1 MEYSIREPPP
11 NDQYYRNLLLNL
23 SIVSAESRHCITVK
37 RRVSEEPLEIRPT
50 IHIFQITP
58 FGQLKTTLADRIG
71 RYCKRRENHPYF
83 QVSSITAPAMAGS
96 IDERFKVIPP
106 LAAKFPNGTIAVDEF
121 KTNPMEKSDAIG
133 AALDVVESERSS
145 RAMARAPKTPLKGL
159 SEQGIEY
166 EVANGILTFK
176 NLRCNWIFLTAKAME
191 MNRSLPM
198 AMLLSRCI
206 PVLFRPSLDEIDK
219 IDDNPD
225 LNFEPL
231 NLKAIDVEEPM
242 DSASYLKIREYV
254 RSNMKLGG
262 LPANYYLRTV
272 NDCVRA
278 YVQSGYEDDFGLYDF
293 ILKSKA
299 TFVSNYEKSG
309 GDLAELEMQSESM
322 IIQSKQTISS

>member
-1 MEYSIREPPP
+1 MDNPMREPPLD
-11 NDQYYRNLLLNL
+11 DQYYRNLLLNL
-23 SIVSAESRHCITVK
+23 AIVSAESQHCIRVK
-37 RRVSEEPLEIRPT
+37 RRDSKELLEIRPT

-71 RYCKRRENHPYF
+71 KYCKSRNNHPFF
-83 QVSSITAPAMAGS
+83 QVSSITAAAMAGS
-96 IDERFKVIPP
+96 IDEKFKVIPP
-106 LAAKFPNGTIAVDEF
+106 LAAKFPKGTIAVDEF

-145 RAMARAPKTPLKGL
+145 RAMARAPKTPLEGFSKL
-159 SEQGIEY
+159 GIEY

-206 PVLFRPSLDEIDK
+206 PILFKPTLDDIEA

-225 LNFEPL
+225 LNFQPIPFEAA
-231 NLKAIDVEEPM
+231 NIEEPI
-242 DSASYLKIREYV
+242 DNASYLEIRHHV
-254 RSNMKLGG
+254 RKNLKHEG

-278 YVQSGYEDDFGLYDF
+278 YVQSGYEHDFNLYDF
-293 ILKSKA
+293 ILRSKA
-299 TFVSNYEKSG
+299 MFVSNYEKNG
-309 GDLAELEMQSESM
+309 GNLAELEMQAESM
-322 IIQSKQTISS
+322 IDQSKQADSN

>member
-1 MEYSIREPPP
+1 MENSTREPQLD
-11 NDQYYRNLLLNL
+11 DQYYRNLLLNL
-23 SIVSAESRHCITVK
+23 AIVSAESRHFITVK
-37 RRVSEEPLEIRPT
+37 RRASEEPLEIRSS

-71 RYCKRRENHPYF
+71 RYCKSRGNHPFF

-96 IDERFKVIPP
+96 IDEKFRVIPP

-145 RAMARAPKTPLKGL
+145 RAMARVPKTPLKGL
-159 SEQGIEY
+159 SEKGIEY

-206 PVLFRPSLDEIDK
+206 PILFKPSLDEIDA
-219 IDDNPD
+219 IDDNPN

-231 NLKAIDVEEPM
+231 HLKAIDIEEPM
-242 DSASYLKIREYV
+242 DNASYLEIRKYV
-254 RSNMKLGG
+254 RSNMSLGG
-262 LPANYYLRTV
+262 LPSNYYLRTV
-272 NDCVRA
+272 NDCVRV
-278 YVQSGYEDDFGLYDF
+278 YVQSGYEHDFNLYDYV
-293 ILKSKA
+293 LKSKA
-299 TFVSNYEKSG
+299 MFVSTYEKNG
-309 GDLAELEMQSESM
+309 GDLAALEMQSESM
-322 IIQSKQTISS
+322 IN